1 MLRSSVTWLLVLAAG
16 SAACHAGDE
25 PVFSGPQP
33 GERMPG
39 LTIAGV
45 YDEFA
50 DKQLDPVERAA
61 GKPLLLVFV
70 HDPLTRPSAAVTRG
84 LAAWAD
90 EHKEKLASA
99 VIMLR
104 ADQSAAEAYL
114 KRARK
119 PVGWKGLVGVSVDG
133 VEGPGAYGLNRN
145 VSLTVIA
152 GQGGEVTAN
161 FALVQPS
168 TTDGPKIISQVARLI
183 GADPVT
189 QEQFDRYA
197 YGRRQYRGNDQP
209 AGDEATIPRSLLAA
223 VINKQATPE
232 QVAEAAAKV
241 DEYVKDNPARQKAL
255 GTVVARVVSSD
266 RFEQYGT
273 SAAREHLKTWAK
285 KYGPKPPAK
294 DE

>member
-1 MLRSSVTWLLVLAAG
+1 MLRSLLILLVACAFGVDLC
-16 SAACHAGDE
+16 SADDE

-33 GERMPG
+33 GEQMPG
-39 LTIAGV
+39 FTIAGV
-45 YDEFA
+45 YDEL
-50 DKQLDPVERAA
+50 DGKQIDPVERA
-61 GKPLLLVFV
+61 GEKPLLLVFV

-119 PVGWKGLVGVSVDG
+119 PIGWKGLVGASIDG

-145 VSLTVIA
+145 VSLTIIA
-152 GQGGEVTAN
+152 GRAGEVTAN

-168 TTDGPKIISQVARLI
+168 TTDGPKIVREVARLI
-183 GADPVT
+183 GEESVT

-197 YGRRQYRGNDQP
+197 YGRRQYRGKDQP
-209 AGDEATIPRSLLAA
+209 AGDDVTIPRPLLAA
-223 VINKQATPE
+223 VIDKQASSE
-232 QVAEAAAKV
+232 QVAAAVAKV
-241 DEYVKDNPARQKAL
+241 DEYIKDNPARQKAL
-255 GTVVARVVSSD
+255 GKIAARVVGSD
-266 RFEQYGT
+266 RFDQYGT
-273 SAAREHLKTWAK
+273 PAARDQLEAWAK
-285 KYGPKPPAK
+285 KYGSKPSSK
-294 DE
+294 ED